1 LEAVEVLVQEAG
13 ADIKPMDNWAKT
25 ALDLARREAAKGWL
39 WSNECKPWPRDL
51 RN

>member
-13 ADIKPMDNWAKT
+13 ANIKPMDNWAKT
-25 ALDLARREAAKGWL
+25 ALDLARREAATWL
-39 WSNECKPWPRDL
+39 WSKECKPWLRGL